1 MKETATPDPDL
12 IAAAVRSCPGVAR
25 LHGGVFGEV
34 ATYLPGRRVV
44 GVQVGEQ
51 RIAVHFVARLGQP
64 VREVADGVRG
74 AVAPLAQGMPVDV
87 IIEDVAVGDDAEEED
102 GDGRTPGDRRAAPL
116 DE

>member
-1 MKETATPDPDL
+1 MPAPDPDL
-12 IAAAVRSCPGVAR
+12 IATAVKSCPGVAR

-51 RIAVHFVARLGQP
+51 RVAVHFVARLDRP

-74 AVAPLAQGMPVDV
+74 AVTPLAHGMPVDV
-87 IIEDVAVGDDAEEED
+87 IVEDVAAEDDATEDED
-102 GDGRTPGDRRAAPL
+102 GDGGTPGDRRAAPI
-116 DE
+116 DG